1 MLFYPLTMIKLLS
14 GGYEK
19 EREDLKD
26 KKLWRSSASLPG
38 GGRPP

>member
-19 EREDLKD
+19 ERAGPEGQKIVEIFG
-26 KKLWRSSASLPG
+26 LPA
-38 GGRPP
+38 GRR